1 MTAPHLKI
9 CGLARREDAVIA
21 ADAGA
26 SYLGAIFAAE
36 SPRAVTA
43 AQAGRMLAGLA
54 PRRVGVF
61 VNSSTRDLV
70 DTAAT
75 AGLHVLQLHGEES
88 PAQLRELRG
97 CGEWAL
103 WKAVRVREPADF
115 AAAIDRFAPWVDG
128 LLLDTWSPSARG
140 GTGSVFPWE
149 EVAVHRDRLPAA
161 VALIAAGG
169 LRADNLARAVAL
181 LRPATVDISSGV
193 ESAPGI
199 KDPAAIRAV
208 VRTLRSLST
217 DKRVHDGHH

>member
-1 MTAPHLKI
+1 MAPHLKI
-9 CGLARREDAVIA
+9 CGLTRREDAVIA

-36 SPRAVTA
+36 SPRAVTVGRA
-43 AQAGRMLAGLA
+43 AEMLMGLA

-61 VNSSTRDLV
+61 VNSSTRDLI
-70 DTAAT
+70 DAADT

-103 WKAVRVREPADF
+103 WKAVRVRQAADF

-128 LLLDTWSPSARG
+128 LLLDTWSPAARG
-140 GTGSVFPWE
+140 GTGAVFSWE
-149 EVAVHRDRLPAA
+149 EVAVYRNSLPPA
-161 VALIAAGG
+161 VSLIAAGG
-169 LRADNLARAVAL
+169 LQAGNLARAVAL
-181 LRPATVDISSGV
+181 LRPNTVDISSGV

-199 KDPAAIRAV
+199 KDSAAIRAV
-208 VRTLRSLST
+208 ASTLRGLSP
-217 DKRVHDGHH
+217 DE